1 MSLHET
7 IKSQIKEAMIA
18 KDSLRLEVLRGLNA
32 LFMNDLIA
40 KASAA
45 PFVNDE
51 TALAFV
57 KRSVKQR
64 KDSIDQ
70 FDKGGRQDLAD
81 KERAELAILEAYL
94 PKTMSRDEIKKF
106 AQAKIGTSKPDKA
119 AAGKLTGELMRD
131 LKGKADGADVKAVLD
146 ELLK

>member
-7 IKSQIKEAMIA
+7 IKNQIKAAMIA
-18 KDSLRLEVLRGLNA
+18 KDALRLEVLRGLNA

-40 KASAA
+40 KSSAA
-45 PFVNDE
+45 PLVDDE

-70 FDKGGRQDLAD
+70 FDKGGRKDLAD
-81 KERAELAILEAYL
+81 KERAELVILEAYL
-94 PKTMSRDEIKKF
+94 PKMMSRDEIMKI
-106 AQAKIGTSKPDKA
+106 AQVKIGTSKPDKA
-119 AAGKLTGELMRD
+119 GAGKLTGELMRE
-131 LKGKADGADVKAVLD
+131 LKGKADGADVKAVVD